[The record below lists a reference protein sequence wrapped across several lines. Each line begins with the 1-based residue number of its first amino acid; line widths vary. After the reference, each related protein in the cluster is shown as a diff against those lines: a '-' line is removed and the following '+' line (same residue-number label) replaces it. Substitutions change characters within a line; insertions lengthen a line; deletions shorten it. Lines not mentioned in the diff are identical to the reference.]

1 MEKTELYEAYF
12 QDSSNYYL
20 EQLNY
25 YEKGKKFRFSYSSV
39 IFGLFWFLYRKMYL
53 EFFVIIII
61 FYAESQFENYI
72 LAELIGTEQAELFS
86 FAADIILTITLGIIG
101 NNLYL
106 KKAKR
111 TVEQAQIRFADPEQQ
126 KKFLGKKGGT
136 SILFVMIAFGLFVLA
151 VIMQSQ

>member
-12 QDSSNYYL
+12 QDSSTYYL

-25 YEKGKKFRFSYSSV
+25 YEKGKKFRFSFSAVLFSV
-39 IFGLFWFLYRKMYL
+39 FWFLYRKMYL

-86 FAADIILTITLGIIG
+86 FAVDIILTITLGIIG

-111 TVEQAQIRFADPEQQ
+111 MAEQAQIRFADPEQQ
-126 KKFLGKKGGT
+126 KEFLAKKGGT
-136 SILFVMIAFGLFVLA
+136 SILLVMTAFALFVLA
-151 VIMQSQ
+151 VILQSK